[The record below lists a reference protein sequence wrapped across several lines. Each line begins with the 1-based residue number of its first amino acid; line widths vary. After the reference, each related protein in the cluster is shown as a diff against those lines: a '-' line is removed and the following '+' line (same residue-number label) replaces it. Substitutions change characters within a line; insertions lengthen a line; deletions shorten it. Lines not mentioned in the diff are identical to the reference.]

1 MLCWRSPFSFSSAR
15 WVSNFQANIITLFM
29 LTFLSITCS
38 STRFSAD
45 KFRLIVISKC
55 LRAIG
60 HLLNKIPRENNNYCS
75 LKWDICINVIRIL
88 EPACWFHGFVIMIII
103 IWKFEDR
110 FPYNCMLFVT
120 ISLVVFISQLKS
132 LLRYTIRL
140 SKKWN

>member
-88 EPACWFHGFVIMIII
+88 EPVDFLKVWRSVSIQLHAFCNHVFSCFHKSIKIFA
-103 IWKFEDR
+103 
-110 FPYNCMLFVT
+110 
-120 ISLVVFISQLKS
+120 SLHHK
-132 LLRYTIRL
+132 TE
-140 SKKWN
+140 